1 LILFDI
7 SLYLCHISG
16 IKFLSGGDMGYKQIE
31 PKMAFAEVSLLRSMK
46 HINCL
51 IFVWNDEDPVNI

>member
-1 LILFDI
+1 
-7 SLYLCHISG
+7 
-16 IKFLSGGDMGYKQIE
+16 MGYKQIE